1 MIRLRGLG
9 LARGGK
15 PLLEGADAAISPSE
29 KIALIGPNGS
39 GKTTLLRAL
48 AGEIVVDAGEIDRP
62 AMRVVRLEQGLPVG
76 ALPAW
81 RHVVESDPV
90 LRTAQ
95 ASLDAALAADDG
107 HAIGEAHAS
116 IAEAGGLDAPARAR
130 SLLHG
135 LGFDSGQADAPVDTL
150 SGGWRMR
157 LNLAQALFVPS
168 DLLLLDEPTNHL
180 DLDAILWLERW
191 LARYEGSCL
200 IVSHDR
206 DFLDAVVHATLSIED
221 RRLVRYPG
229 GYSACERQRAERQAL
244 AERSFRRDSERAAQ
258 LQRFIDRFRAKASKA
273 RQVQS
278 RLKALERLDLAA
290 PLRAASGLDFGFP
303 QAGEC
308 PDPLMLAEGVAAG
321 YETPVLR
328 DIDLTIERG
337 ARIGLLGRNGAG
349 KTTLIRTLTGEL
361 PALEGRIQRA
371 ASARIGY
378 FAQQGVERL
387 RADDSPLAH
396 MARVAPQ
403 AREAELRGFLGR
415 FGFRG
420 EDALRPIG
428 PMSGGEKARVLLAE
442 LVHGK
447 PQLLVLDEPTNH
459 LDAAA
464 RDALTEALAEFDG
477 ALLLVSHDRYLL
489 RASVDRFIRVHDG
502 RVDAFDGDL
511 DDYAAWLQGR
521 ERTATPSTGDRPGA
535 PGSLTPAD
543 APTDATARGSRR
555 DERRAAAERRARLAV
570 ELRPLDRELAA
581 IEGQLAQLEAE
592 IGAIDSAMADP
603 GFHADGARVAEAA
616 RRRGECSQR
625 AEALELRWLEVGEAR
640 DRILAGTQEPG

>member
-15 PLLEGADAAISPSE
+15 PLLEAADAAIAPGE

-39 GKTTLLRAL
+39 GKTSLLRAL

-62 AMRVVRLEQGLPVG
+62 AMRIVRLEQGLPG
-76 ALPAW
+76 GELPAW
-81 RHVVESDPV
+81 RHVVDSDPA
-90 LRTAQ
+90 LREAQ
-95 ASLDAALAADDG
+95 AALDAALAADDG
-107 HAIGEAHAS
+107 HAIGEAHAH
-116 IAEAGGLDAPARAR
+116 IAEAGGLDASARAR
-130 SLLHG
+130 SLLDG
-135 LGFDSGQADAPVDTL
+135 LGFDPAQADAPVHTL

-206 DFLDAVVHATLSIED
+206 DFLDAVVRATLSIED
-221 RRLVRYPG
+221 CRLVRYTG

-244 AERSFRRDSERAAQ
+244 AERSFRRDSERAAH

-278 RLKALERLDLAA
+278 RVKALERLSLAA

-303 QAGEC
+303 DAGEC
-308 PDPLMLAEGVAAG
+308 PDPLLLAEGLDAG
-321 YETPVLR
+321 YDTALLR
-328 DIDLTIERG
+328 EVDLVIERG

-349 KTTLIRTLTGEL
+349 KTTLIRSLTGEL
-361 PALEGRIQRA
+361 PALGGSIQRA
-371 ASARIGY
+371 ASARVGY

-387 RADDSPLAH
+387 RPDDSPLAH

-459 LDAAA
+459 LDASA

-489 RASVDRFIRVHDG
+489 RASVDRFLRVHDG
-502 RVDAFDGDL
+502 AVDAFDGDL

-521 ERTATPSTGDRPGA
+521 TSSTSGTAGA
-535 PGSLTPAD
+535 SA
-543 APTDATARGSRR
+543 TDAAGEPPARGSRR

-570 ELRPLDRELAA
+570 DLRPLDRELAA
-581 IEGQLAQLEAE
+581 IERQLAALETE
-592 IGAIDSAMADP
+592 IAAIDADMARPD
-603 GFHADGARVAEAA
+603 FHADGIRVADAA
-616 RRRGECSQR
+616 RRRGECGQR
-625 AEALELRWLEVGEAR
+625 ASDLELRWLELSEER
-640 DRILAGTQEPG
+640 DRILAGAQEVD

>member
-1 MIRLRGLG
+1 PARVRLAARGGGRAHGRRREPQPARSGPMIRLRGLG

-15 PLLEGADAAISPSE
+15 TLLADADAAIAPGE

-39 GKTTLLRAL
+39 GKTSLLRAL
-48 AGEIVVDAGEIDRP
+48 AGEIVIDAGEIDRP
-62 AMRVVRLEQGLPVG
+62 PMRIVRLEQGLPG
-76 ALPAW
+76 GGLPAW
-81 RHVVESDPV
+81 RHVIDSDAV
-90 LRTAQ
+90 LREAR
-95 ASLDAALAADDG
+95 AALEDALAADDG
-107 HAIGEAHAS
+107 HAIAEAHAA
-116 IAEAGGLDAPARAR
+116 IAEAGGLDAEARAR
-130 SLLHG
+130 SLLDG
-135 LGFDSGQADAPVDTL
+135 LGFEPAQADAPVETL

-206 DFLDAVVHATLSIED
+206 DFLDAVVRSTLSIED
-221 RRLVRYPG
+221 CRLVRYTG

-244 AERSFRRDSERAAQ
+244 AERSFRRDSERAAH

-278 RLKALERLDLAA
+278 RVKALERLSLAA
-290 PLRAASGLDFGFP
+290 PLRAASGLDFSFP
-303 QAGEC
+303 DAGEC
-308 PDPLMLAEGVAAG
+308 PDPLLLAEGLGAG
-321 YETPVLR
+321 YDTMLLH
-328 DIDLTIERG
+328 DIDLAIERG

-361 PALEGRIQRA
+361 PPLAGSIQRA
-371 ASARIGY
+371 ASARVGY

-387 RADDSPLAH
+387 RSDDSPLAH

-459 LDAAA
+459 LDATA

-489 RASVDRFIRVHDG
+489 RASVDRFI
-502 RVDAFDGDL
+502 
-511 DDYAAWLQGR
+511 
-521 ERTATPSTGDRPGA
+521 
-535 PGSLTPAD
+535 
-543 APTDATARGSRR
+543 
-555 DERRAAAERRARLAV
+555 
-570 ELRPLDRELAA
+570 
-581 IEGQLAQLEAE
+581 
-592 IGAIDSAMADP
+592 
-603 GFHADGARVAEAA
+603 
-616 RRRGECSQR
+616 
-625 AEALELRWLEVGEAR
+625 
-640 DRILAGTQEPG
+640 

>member
-15 PLLEGADAAISPSE
+15 PLLENADAAIAPGE

-39 GKTTLLRAL
+39 GKTSLLRAL
-48 AGEIVVDAGEIDRP
+48 ASEIVIDAGEIDRP
-62 AMRVVRLEQGLPVG
+62 AMRVVRLEQGLPRG
-76 ALPAW
+76 DSPAW

-90 LRTAQ
+90 LGAAQ
-95 ASLDAALAADDG
+95 AALDAALAADDG
-107 HAIGEAHAS
+107 HAIGEAHAR

-130 SLLHG
+130 SLLDG
-135 LGFDSGQADAPVDTL
+135 LGFDAAQAEAPVDTL

-206 DFLDAVVHATLSIED
+206 DFLDAVVRSTLSIED
-221 RRLVRYPG
+221 CRLVRYTG
-229 GYSACERQRAERQAL
+229 GYSACERQRVERQEL
-244 AERSFRRDSERAAQ
+244 AERSFRRDSERAAH

-290 PLRAASGLDFGFP
+290 PLRAASGLDFRFP

-308 PDPLMLAEGVAAG
+308 PDPLMLVEDLAAG
-321 YETPVLR
+321 YDAAVLH
-328 DIDLTIERG
+328 DVDLAIERG

-361 PALEGRIQRA
+361 APLAGRIQRA

-396 MARVAPQ
+396 MARIAPQ

-489 RASVDRFIRVHDG
+489 RATVDRFLRVHDST
-502 RVDAFDGDL
+502 VDAFDGDL

-521 ERTATPSTGDRPGA
+521 DRASVAPAGNGASARDHTGEPE
-535 PGSLTPAD
+535 
-543 APTDATARGSRR
+543 ARGSRR
-555 DERRAAAERRARLAV
+555 DERRAAAERRARLSG
-570 ELRPLDRELAA
+570 ELRPLERELAA
-581 IEGQLAQLEAE
+581 IESQLAGIEAE
-592 IGAIDSAMADP
+592 VAAIDTVMADP
-603 GFHADGARVAEAA
+603 GFHADGARVAASA
-616 RRRGECSQR
+616 RRRGECRQQ
-625 AEALELRWLEVGEAR
+625 AEQLELRWLELAEDR
-640 DRILAGTQEPG
+640 DRILAGAQEPD

>member
-1 MIRLRGLG
+1 MIRLRGVG

-15 PLLEGADAAISPSE
+15 TLLENADAAIAPGE

-39 GKTTLLRAL
+39 GKTSLLRAL
-48 AGEIVVDAGEIDRP
+48 AGEIVIDAGEIDRP
-62 AMRVVRLEQGLPVG
+62 PMRVVRLEQGLPAG
-76 ALPAW
+76 TLPAW
-81 RHVVESDPV
+81 RHVVESDTE
-90 LRTAQ
+90 LRKAR
-95 ASLDAALAADDG
+95 ASLESALAADDG
-107 HAIGEAHAS
+107 HAIAEAHAS
-116 IAEAGGLDAPARAR
+116 IAEAGGLDAEARAR
-130 SLLHG
+130 SLLDG
-135 LGFDSGQADAPVDTL
+135 LGFDPAQANAPVDSL

-191 LARYEGSCL
+191 LARYEGTCL

-206 DFLDAVVHATLSIED
+206 DFLDAVVRATLSIED
-221 RRLVRYPG
+221 GRLVRYTG

-244 AERSFRRDSERAAQ
+244 AERNYRRDAERAAQ

-278 RLKALERLDLAA
+278 RIKALERLDLAA
-290 PLRAASGLDFGFP
+290 PLRAASGLDFRFAD
-303 QAGEC
+303 AGEC
-308 PDPLMLAEGVAAG
+308 PDPLMVAEDLCCGYGTPLLTGVDLA
-321 YETPVLR
+321 
-328 DIDLTIERG
+328 IERG

-361 PALEGRIQRA
+361 EPLGGRIRRA

-378 FAQQGVERL
+378 FAQQGVDKL

-396 MARVAPQ
+396 MARIAPQ

-459 LDAAA
+459 LDATA

-502 RVDAFDGDL
+502 CVEAFDGDL

-521 ERTATPSTGDRPGA
+521 ERPASS
-535 PGSLTPAD
+535 GSDTV
-543 APTDATARGSRR
+543 ATARGGAAGTEGSRGSRR
-555 DERRAAAERRARLAV
+555 DERRAAAEHRARLAA
-570 ELRPLDRELAA
+570 ELRPIERELAG
-581 IEGQLAQLEAE
+581 IERRLADIESE
-592 IGAIDSAMADP
+592 IAAIDRAMADP
-603 GFHADGARVAEAA
+603 AFHADSGRVAESAK
-616 RRRGECSQR
+616 RRGECAQLAS
-625 AEALELRWLEVGEAR
+625 ELEHRWLELSETR
-640 DRILAGTQEPG
+640 DRIRAGEPGSAR